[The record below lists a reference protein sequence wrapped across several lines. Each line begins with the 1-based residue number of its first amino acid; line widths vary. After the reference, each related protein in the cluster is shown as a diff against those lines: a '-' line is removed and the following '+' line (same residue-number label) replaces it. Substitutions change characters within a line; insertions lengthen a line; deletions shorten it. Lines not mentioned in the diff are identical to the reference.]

1 MLIKHHATVGRQ
13 RPKAGTDFYSGVLRA
28 QRPVVD
34 VYQRAGGL
42 GDLAGW
48 QDSLKKWASGHK
60 SVKHAKVGRAFWG
73 LGDLAG
79 QTGVTAID
87 NILDAAGTT
96 LEEVKTAM
104 KIEMAL
110 SGACLLVSLVML
122 YRSTR

>member
-1 MLIKHHATVGRQ
+1 MLIKHRATVGRQ
-13 RPKAGTDFYSGVLRA
+13 RPKRGTDYYSGVLRA
-28 QRPVVD
+28 QPKVVD

-48 QDSLKKWASGHK
+48 QESLMRTFASRK
-60 SVKHAKVGRAFWG
+60 SVKAAKFKMWG

-110 SGACLLVSLVML
+110 SGAALLVSLIML